1 MVDSDD
7 AFFVDGVGVFINV
20 VVPMGSAKNQRKQ
33 NTKANQQSICSNEI
47 VGFVVWKSSLSQ
59 IIYRKPG
66 HQIGI
71 NTSKFT
77 HDIELSCIRCR
88 NEPKILADPMIVN
101 GDVGVMGDVLSN
113 LVVALLV
120 VVGAVGR
127 AVVVVVDVSIVVVEG
142 NVVGSGDVLVLIVVG
157 SVTSI
162 VIFEVFVVG
171 VELVVVGSV
180 VVVVVVPIVV
190 VVVDVVVTG

>member
-71 NTSKFT
+71 NT
-77 HDIELSCIRCR
+77 
-88 NEPKILADPMIVN
+88 
-101 GDVGVMGDVLSN
+101 
-113 LVVALLV
+113 
-120 VVGAVGR
+120 
-127 AVVVVVDVSIVVVEG
+127 
-142 NVVGSGDVLVLIVVG
+142 
-157 SVTSI
+157 
-162 VIFEVFVVG
+162 
-171 VELVVVGSV
+171 
-180 VVVVVVPIVV
+180 
-190 VVVDVVVTG
+190 